1 MTPAGDELRFDWR
14 RGGAAAGA
22 LIAALV
28 LLIMVFLVS
37 FSNQARD
44 DALKEE
50 RHAYDVALVARSVDS
65 SLSRAEAALGR
76 FVLDEEIDTSGSIY
90 YANWRLAGFQIQQL
104 ERLVR
109 QNPAQLARVEELR
122 DIYQRRGNEFAL
134 AAKAAAANMPRISPT
149 CSSVWSA
156 QSEQRSSVIF
166 AGVAGGR
173 ARLT

>member
-44 DALKEE
+44 DALRDE

-65 SLSRAEAALGR
+65 SLRRSLGCMR
-76 FVLDEEIDTSGSIY
+76 RRNV
-90 YANWRLAGFQIQQL
+90 
-104 ERLVR
+104 
-109 QNPAQLARVEELR
+109 PAVSCNIPGA
-122 DIYQRRGNEFAL
+122 
-134 AAKAAAANMPRISPT
+134 
-149 CSSVWSA
+149 
-156 QSEQRSSVIF
+156 
-166 AGVAGGR
+166 
-173 ARLT
+173 